1 MAAHAETAIRSQI
14 TDDGIARARVQP
26 DSLIQRRARRQQQH
40 PLTVSGT
47 SIPVA
52 TFTNAQ
58 PTGVARSGPCTAAL
72 DLRPAGAAASGIVP
86 RRASAD
92 RRRDELA
99 LVLHALCE
107 SLGLVD
113 AKAMSRS
120 RAPRS
125 PPTAHLRRPPS
136 AGSTTPPATA
146 CWDLANSARCS
157 RAPPAQS
164 ETVGAGAIMLV
175 PQRMQGLG
183 GSAHRQVACVG
194 AS

>member
-1 MAAHAETAIRSQI
+1 VAA
-14 TDDGIARARVQP
+14 
-26 DSLIQRRARRQQQH
+26 
-40 PLTVSGT
+40 
-47 SIPVA
+47 
-52 TFTNAQ
+52 FTNAQ

-107 SLGLVD
+107 SLGLVA

-175 PQRMQGLG
+175 PQRMQGSAGRRTGRSLVSAPPEKRVLSPTTASKSASG
-183 GSAHRQVACVG
+183 AGSPAERRRGRDHVRAFLVRDILPARQRR
-194 AS
+194 

>member
-1 MAAHAETAIRSQI
+1 MSPAAAPTNGVRHVYPGGGFHERS
-14 TDDGIARARVQP
+14 ANW
-26 DSLIQRRARRQQQH
+26 RRPIW
-40 PLTVSGT
+40 PLHCCLGSPAG
-47 SIPVA
+47 
-52 TFTNAQ
+52 
-58 PTGVARSGPCTAAL
+58 RSGSERHSSP
-72 DLRPAGAAASGIVP
+72 P
-86 RRASAD
+86 RLGR

-107 SLGLVD
+107 SLGLVA

-183 GSAHRQVACVG
+183 GSAHREVACVG